1 MMLYPSTTHQ
11 TIDVVRK
18 MKGSAVSKSSQI
30 NLTSALFNAP
40 SFNYPTTWAAKRAYA
55 HFGTSIGGGPIGV
68 NG

>member
-1 MMLYPSTTHQ
+1 MPYPTASHQ